1 MGEDLGKE
9 AEPQSLGLILVVLG
23 FLLPLFERPAGVGLG
38 DFWGGKKGFFG
49 FKLRRFGQS
58 CKHLAVVLRK
68 AEKRE

>member
-38 DFWGGKKGFFG
+38 DFGVERRDFLGLNCGSLGK
-49 FKLRRFGQS
+49 
-58 CKHLAVVLRK
+58 VVNTSRLC
-68 AEKRE
+68 